1 MDRHNSALYDAP
13 RLEPLLDIRG
23 VATLLG
29 ISRDGVYKLM
39 REGSLEPIRVGSR
52 ARFEPQDV
60 RDFLEKNREGGGR
73 E

>member
-1 MDRHNSALYDAP
+1 MSRHDAPVYDAP

-23 VATLLG
+23 VATVLG

-39 REGSLEPIRVGSR
+39 RSGQLEPIRVGAR

-60 RDFLEKNREGGGR
+60 RDFLEKNREGAPS
-73 E
+73 